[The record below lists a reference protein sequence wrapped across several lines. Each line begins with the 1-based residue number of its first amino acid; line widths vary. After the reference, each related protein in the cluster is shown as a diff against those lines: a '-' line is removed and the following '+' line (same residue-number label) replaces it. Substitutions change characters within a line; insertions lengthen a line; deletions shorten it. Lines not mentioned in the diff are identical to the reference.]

1 MKDSDDKKEL
11 VWMGEKK
18 EKSPSHKFFFCYKN
32 ITKTTL
38 FLVISKTLLYYI

>member
-18 EKSPSHKFFFCYKN
+18 EKSPSHKFFFV
-32 ITKTTL
+32 TKIL
-38 FLVISKTLLYYI
+38 QRLHFFL

>member
-18 EKSPSHKFFFCYKN
+18 ENLLPQKFFFCYKN